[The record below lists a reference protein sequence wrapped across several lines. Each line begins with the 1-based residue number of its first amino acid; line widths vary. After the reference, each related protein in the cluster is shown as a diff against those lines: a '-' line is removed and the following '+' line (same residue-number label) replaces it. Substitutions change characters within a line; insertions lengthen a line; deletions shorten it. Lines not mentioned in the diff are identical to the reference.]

1 MQHKSAA
8 VIVAASSSSR
18 MEGRDK
24 LWIPLAGRITL
35 ARTIDVFEAS
45 PIIDTIVLVINA
57 ERITSATALCRQ
69 EGWRKIASIV
79 AGGAR
84 RQDSVRMGL
93 DALVKFAPTT
103 GWVMIHDGARPLVTP
118 AILEAGL
125 KAAQEYQAA
134 IAAVPVKDTIK
145 LVQEGRVTATL
156 DRSQLWAIQ
165 TPQVF
170 SFPLIHQAH
179 HNPAAQKEVTDDA
192 T

>member
-8 VIVAASSSSR
+8 VIVAAGSSSR
-18 MEGRDK
+18 MEGRSK
-24 LWIPLAGRITL
+24 LLIPLERRITL

-57 ERITSATALCRQ
+57 ERITSATALCQQ

-103 GWVMIHDGARPLVTP
+103 GWAMIHDGARPLVTP
-118 AILEAGL
+118 SILEAGL
-125 KAAQEYQAA
+125 RAPQECQPS
-134 IAAVPVKDTIK
+134 IAP
-145 LVQEGRVTATL
+145 LTAT
-156 DRSQLWAIQ
+156 R
-165 TPQVF
+165 T
-170 SFPLIHQAH
+170 
-179 HNPAAQKEVTDDA
+179 
-192 T
+192 

>member
-8 VIVAASSSSR
+8 VIVAAGSSSR
-18 MEGRDK
+18 MAGRDK

-57 ERITSATALCRQ
+57 ERITSATALCQQ

-93 DALVKFAPTT
+93 DALEKFAPTT
-103 GWVMIHDGARPLVTP
+103 SCGIIHSGPLPLPTP
-118 AILEAGL
+118 SL
-125 KAAQEYQAA
+125 
-134 IAAVPVKDTIK
+134 
-145 LVQEGRVTATL
+145 
-156 DRSQLWAIQ
+156 
-165 TPQVF
+165 PQ
-170 SFPLIHQAH
+170 PHYH
-179 HNPAAQKEVTDDA
+179 P
-192 T
+192 